1 MAADPADS
9 SMPPAL
15 APGELRFVPT
25 ADGLPGAAPDARLV
39 VLDAAW
45 TAPPQ
50 GRGDVLAARSM
61 TRDILAE
68 RDPLGE
74 AMRRLD
80 AWAGE
85 AGLVERLESGGWSW
99 WYRRRLVAW
108 RGLHERL
115 VWLWLLER
123 LAADGR
129 VDTVTLPT
137 RQGPLNDAVAMFAAS
152 RGWQVVVPPPP
163 PVAPAVPAPKPRTVP
178 WPIGPMLWR
187 LGRHPNQRGPE
198 AERRRVVAGRTQA
211 MLERL
216 ARLRADPGRLLVL
229 TSPSTHQTIGGPDA
243 PQSRDPFLGA
253 VVDALAGTPL
263 EPIVLE
269 IGADVA
275 DDTAWARLSGS
286 DGQRHLALPIAV
298 RAMDDPA
305 DVPAAEV
312 VRAQAAERLAEPM
325 PPLEVGGI
333 DVAPWIAG
341 EVRRHV
347 AGESSGLTAE
357 LLAVPR
363 LRRLIDALR
372 PAALLL
378 INEYSNPEWLIAAS
392 GAGVPVVAV
401 QHGIIH
407 RHHAGYIIPTRRGLP
422 LADLT
427 CVFGAYEARLLTGS
441 SVYRPEEVEVTG
453 APRLDLVRG
462 MRDDRERTAVRSSL
476 GVGPGDRM
484 LVFSSTSSTSVRES
498 TFAVALDALLDGPW
512 PGIHLVVKLHP
523 AEVDDGFYARLVG
536 GIARAR
542 GFEPPRLSVVKQVD
556 LFALLRAADAHLG
569 VMSTVL
575 TDAVA
580 AGTRNLIAAGLAG
593 SDLLGYVDAGVAE
606 PVRNSAELVAA
617 MQRPEPADIDDRRAA
632 FLADHFAQG
641 PSAPRIA
648 AAVEAMARGAT
659 PGGVA
664 VRPAT
669 MEDADLLLAWA
680 NDPVT
685 RAAGFHT
692 AAISRDE
699 HLAWLARRLATAD
712 CRLYIG
718 VRAGRPVGQVRVDR
732 DEPTGTAEVSIA
744 VAPEARGQ
752 GVGRR
757 LLDAALAAA
766 RADAQ
771 LGVGTFRARV
781 RPDNAASLALFRGAG
796 FVEAGSGEEASI
808 PYLAF
813 ERG

>member
-1 MAADPADS
+1 MTPDRSASNGPG
-9 SMPPAL
+9 L
-15 APGELRFVPT
+15 APNELRFVPS
-25 ADGLPGAAPDARLV
+25 ADDVPAAAPGARVV

-45 TAPPQ
+45 TEAPNDRQ
-50 GRGDVLAARSM
+50 DVLAVRTL
-61 TRDILAE
+61 TRDILAD

-80 AWAGE
+80 AWAHE
-85 AGLVERLESGGWSW
+85 ADLVERLESGGWSW

-115 VWLWLLER
+115 VWLWLLDR
-123 LAADGR
+123 LAADGP
-129 VDTVTLPT
+129 VETVTLPT
-137 RQGPLNDAVAMFAAS
+137 RHGPLNDAVAMSAAT
-152 RGWQVVVPPPP
+152 RGWHVVVPPPP
-163 PVAPAVPAPKPRTVP
+163 PAVPPAPAPKPRTVP
-178 WPIGPMLWR
+178 WPLGPILWR

-198 AERRRVVAGRTQA
+198 AERRRVVAARTQA
-211 MLERL
+211 MLQRL
-216 ARLRADPGRLLVL
+216 ARLRAEPGRLLVL

-243 PQSRDPFLGA
+243 TRSRDPFLGA
-253 VVDALAGTPL
+253 VVDLFAGTLL
-263 EPIVLE
+263 EPIVVE
-269 IGADVA
+269 IGADLA
-275 DDTAWARLSGS
+275 DDTAWARLTDS
-286 DGQRHLALPIAV
+286 DAERHLALPV
-298 RAMDDPA
+298 VLRAMDDPA
-305 DVPAAEV
+305 DAPGAEA
-312 VRAQAAERLAEPM
+312 VRLQAAHRLAEPM
-325 PPLEVGGI
+325 PPLDISGI
-333 DVAPWIAG
+333 DVAPWIAD
-341 EVRRHV
+341 ELRRHV
-347 AGESSGLTAE
+347 AGGSAGLTAE

-363 LRRLIDALR
+363 LRRLLDALR

-378 INEYSNPEWLIAAS
+378 INEYSNPEWLIAAHE
-392 GAGVPVVAV
+392 AGVPIVAV

-407 RHHAGYIIPTRRGLP
+407 RHHAGYVLPTRRGLP

-427 CVFGAYEARLLTGS
+427 CVFGAYEARLLTGQ

-462 MRDDRERTAVRSSL
+462 ARDDRERAAIRSSL
-476 GVGPGDRM
+476 GVDPGDRM
-484 LVFSSTSSTSVRES
+484 LVFSSTSSPSVRES
-498 TFAVALDALLDGPW
+498 TFAVALDTLLDGPW
-512 PGIHLVVKLHP
+512 PGVHLVVKLHP
-523 AEVDDGFYARLVG
+523 AEVDDGFYARLVA

-580 AGTRNLIAAGLAG
+580 AGTRNLIAAGLAD
-593 SDLLGYVDAGVAE
+593 SDLLGYVDAGVAQ
-606 PVRNSAELVAA
+606 PVRSSAELVAA
-617 MQRPEPADIDDRRAA
+617 LQRPEAPDIDERRAA
-632 FLADHFAQG
+632 FLADHFAAG

-648 AAVEAMARGAT
+648 DAVRALAAGSRRRD
-659 PGGVA
+659 VA

-669 MEDADLLLAWA
+669 MDDAGLLLAWA

-692 AAISRDE
+692 DAIERDE
-699 HLAWLARRLATAD
+699 HLAWLQRRLASPE

-718 VRAGRPVGQVRVDR
+718 VQAGQPVGQVRVDR
-732 DEPTGTAEVSIA
+732 DEAGIAEVSIG
-744 VAPEARGQ
+744 VAPEARGR

-771 LGVGTFRARV
+771 LGARAFRARV
-781 RPDNAASLALFRGAG
+781 RPDNAASLALFRAAG
-796 FVEAGSGEEASI
+796 FVESGSGEEGSI
-808 PYLAF
+808 PFVAF